1 MNVRTLRL
9 PQASSISECQIV
21 FLGVKGRI
29 SKRLAKVKYRPDKET
44 KKEEVCLRK
53 QARENTGAERVSKNN
68 VP

>member
-1 MNVRTLRL
+1 MLEHSDSRRHPASQNVRLC
-9 PQASSISECQIV
+9 SWC
-21 FLGVKGRI
+21 KGRI
-29 SKRLAKVKYRPDKET
+29 SKRLAKVKCRPDKET